1 MNKIKEYREKL
12 GISRAELSRQSNI
25 PLRTL
30 ENWEYGVSEPSG
42 LKRLA
47 KLAAVLNCKIE
58 DLI

>member
-1 MNKIKEYREKL
+1 MEKIKIYREKL
-12 GISRAELSRQSNI
+12 GISLAELARLSDI

-30 ENWEYGVSEPSG
+30 ENWEYGTSEPIV

-47 KLAAVLNCKIE
+47 KLAAILNCKID